1 MKLDCKNS
9 MWLLFLHLIPY
20 HRTFDYCFSIVLQLQ
35 TNELSTIKYLI
46 AEFFYPEDNIKKH
59 SAPLNSME
67 ADSNWQLFHQAIEVC
82 LERGDIEKA
91 KIFLEQL
98 YVSIG
103 LYHSEEQDDEVTSEA
118 YNVCLAEALQVYVVT
133 DIVVVFFLPITI
145 CFLSLNL
152 PLYIHV
158 SCLLETKF

>member
-82 LERGDIEKA
+82 LERGDIDKA

-118 YNVCLAEALQVYVVT
+118 YNVCLAEALQVCVVT
-133 DIVVVFFLPITI
+133 DIVVVFLPITI

>member
-1 MKLDCKNS
+1 
-9 MWLLFLHLIPY
+9 
-20 HRTFDYCFSIVLQLQ
+20 
-35 TNELSTIKYLI
+35 
-46 AEFFYPEDNIKKH
+46 
-59 SAPLNSME
+59 ME
-67 ADSNWQLFHQAIEVC
+67 TDPNWQLFHQAIEVC
-82 LERGDIEKA
+82 LERGDIDKA

-118 YNVCLAEALQVYVVT
+118 YSVCLAEALQVYVVT
-133 DIVVVFFLPITI
+133 DIVVVFLPITI